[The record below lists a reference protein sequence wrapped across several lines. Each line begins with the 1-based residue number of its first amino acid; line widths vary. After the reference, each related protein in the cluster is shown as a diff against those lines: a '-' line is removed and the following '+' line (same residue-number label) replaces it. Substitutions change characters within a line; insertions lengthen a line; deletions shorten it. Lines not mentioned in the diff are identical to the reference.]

1 MKPMTSD
8 IARFLLKVLVVSL
21 GVSLLIKLG
30 GPMLPMQG
38 LEGRSL
44 NQLAIF
50 LILLPS
56 TVMGSFL
63 LIKSR
68 S

>member
-56 TVMGSFL
+56 TVMCSFL